1 MDWLELM
8 EGDYDSFDPVEALS
22 LIDQILLKEL
32 EDEGVDNSTDVT
44 A

>member
-1 MDWLELM
+1 MEWLDLM
-8 EGDYDSFDPVEALS
+8 NWDEDTFDPVEALAEIDS
-22 LIDQILLKEL
+22 LLLKEL